1 MGGILDSAFLSEP
14 SVLGKDV
21 NTSQVRM
28 GALLME
34 DRHRA

>member
-1 MGGILDSAFLSEP
+1 MGGILDSVFLSEP
-14 SVLGKDV
+14 SDLEKDM

-34 DRHRA
+34 DKHCG